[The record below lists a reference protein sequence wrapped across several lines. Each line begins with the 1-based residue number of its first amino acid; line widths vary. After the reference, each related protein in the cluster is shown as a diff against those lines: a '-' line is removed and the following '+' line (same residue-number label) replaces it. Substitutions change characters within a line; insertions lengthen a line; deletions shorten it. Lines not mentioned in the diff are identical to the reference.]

1 MIYFL
6 DMGTN
11 ILRIVLLI
19 TTVQF
24 LLSVRCNKN
33 STRPCMYSSYSFVIT
48 SEWSP
53 QQEVYAVG
61 DTLNLSST
69 FPKKLTDQINTSI
82 VVDYS
87 NSVGIGGAATFF
99 ELDTITH
106 DVIGATSKFDYY
118 SIIGTIGN
126 DVSIP
131 TKSKSL
137 YFAELSTTYSLKIK
151 LVPKQKGLFAFY
163 ISNLTSNGLRG
174 KNCTNAG
181 FVNTLTNT
189 NKNLNLFQYAM
200 QRPPASQY
208 EIDRI
213 YCFRVQ

>member
-1 MIYFL
+1 MKNNNPINMIK
-6 DMGTN
+6 
-11 ILRIVLLI
+11 IVLLI

-137 YFAELSTTYSLKIK
+137 YF
-151 LVPKQKGLFAFY
+151 
-163 ISNLTSNGLRG
+163 
-174 KNCTNAG
+174 
-181 FVNTLTNT
+181 
-189 NKNLNLFQYAM
+189 
-200 QRPPASQY
+200 
-208 EIDRI
+208 
-213 YCFRVQ
+213 